1 MDASVG
7 MIYTEQSINQI
18 PGIKLVTKRKPFA
31 NKSNN
36 NLAGWVT
43 EYNYLRFVVLRSAG
57 HLAASY

>member
-1 MDASVG
+1 

-18 PGIKLVTKRKPFA
+18 PGIKVVTKRKPFA

-36 NLAGWVT
+36 NLAGWIT